1 MRTSTETSTE
11 EQVLASRAPTR
22 PPRPS
27 RGNYTLFFI
36 SWFMLIAIGVMSTIL
51 YSNHLKEQI
60 AADISRQ
67 TEAQLQVVKEDYQKQ
82 LTEFKA
88 SVSADMDEMQ
98 KKVDTFNEL
107 LAFTKDSAN
116 SKTDSS
122 NQLYTQ
128 LAEVKQKLDEL
139 KKNLDVL
146 K

>member
-1 MRTSTETSTE
+1 MKTSTETSAE
-11 EQVLASRAPTR
+11 EQLMASRTQTR

-27 RGNYTLFFI
+27 RGNYALFFI

-51 YSNHLKEQI
+51 YSNYLKEQI
-60 AADISRQ
+60 AADISKQ
-67 TEAQLQVVKEDYQKQ
+67 TEAQLLAVKEDYQKQ
-82 LTEFKA
+82 LADFKT

-128 LAEVKQKLDEL
+128 LDAVKKQLDEL